1 MTDLLFGP
9 LGMKSAGFGPPG
21 TRETIREPW
30 GHARIEGRWSAG
42 QFDNAPALGPAGRV
56 HCSISDWARFLSCYL
71 PEGPSM
77 GLDET
82 TRRKMV
88 SPEGNYA
95 GGWIIDRRAWAKGIV
110 LTHSGSNTMWFAV
123 VWVAPA
129 LDRAFAV
136 VTNSHDKVSRN
147 ICDRVV
153 GRLIKINQGSR

>member
-1 MTDLLFGP
+1 
-9 LGMKSAGFGPPG
+9 
-21 TRETIREPW
+21 
-30 GHARIEGRWSAG
+30 
-42 QFDNAPALGPAGRV
+42 
-56 HCSISDWARFLSCYL
+56 
-71 PEGPSM
+71 M